1 MIRFL
6 YPSFL
11 WLLALLPLLAL
22 LRGRRGPVAAVK
34 FSNAD
39 IARQVARET
48 RSRAGRSPCGTRR
61 GAARA

>member
-34 FSNAD
+34 YSSAS
-39 IARQVARET
+39 IARQDHV
-48 RSRAGRSPCGTRR
+48 
-61 GAARA
+61 